1 VSSLSLFEIDCQQ
14 FTILLFY
21 RYIINSTKWAVN
33 SVGECF
39 LDAEEV
45 ISSNL
50 IRPTIKSK

>member
-1 VSSLSLFEIDCQQ
+1 MLKTDG
-14 FTILLFY
+14 
-21 RYIINSTKWAVN
+21 AVN

-50 IRPTIKSK
+50 IRPTMNHSTLQCIGIIETENNWRP